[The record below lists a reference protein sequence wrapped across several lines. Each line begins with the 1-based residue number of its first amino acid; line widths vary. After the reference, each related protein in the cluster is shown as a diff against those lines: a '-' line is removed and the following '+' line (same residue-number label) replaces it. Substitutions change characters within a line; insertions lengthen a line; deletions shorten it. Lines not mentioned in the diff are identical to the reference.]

1 MRIKI
6 NHTNLSDEELLQT
19 AIAASNQDAFG
30 QLYARYVPLVY
41 GLCLKYL
48 QQQEDAEDA
57 VMQIYE
63 EISLKFRKY
72 EIANFRTWLYSV
84 AKNHCLQQLRKT
96 SAIFMEEFNPQIMET
111 EPFLHLLDSGEDEEK
126 EKALNYCI
134 GILPEE
140 QKTCVNYFFFDEQ
153 SYADIVALTGYALNQ
168 VKSYIQNGKR
178 NLKNCIIKKMNLEH

>member
-1 MRIKI
+1 MKIKI
-6 NHTNLSDEELLQT
+6 NHTNLSDEELLQVAT
-19 AIAASNQDAFG
+19 NATNQDALG

-41 GLCLKYL
+41 GLCLRYL

-63 EISLKFRKY
+63 EVSLKFTRFYIK
-72 EIANFRTWLYSV
+72 NFRTWLYSV
-84 AKNHCLQQLRKT
+84 AKNHCLQLLRKPPYI
-96 SAIFMEEFNPQIMET
+96 SGEKIDLQVVET

-134 GILPEE
+134 GILPKE
-140 QKTCVNYFFFDEQ
+140 QKICINYFFFDEC
-153 SYADIVALTGYALNQ
+153 SYSDIVVSTGYALNQ

-178 NLKNCIIKKMNLEH
+178 NLKNCIIKALNHKQ